1 MSKFTIF
8 IGCITSV
15 ACVVEWYKKGL
26 RGSNTEEGTKTRAS
40 VIEVSAF
47 AFAVSLLMA
56 LSFCTFVSV
65 LSPLCVAGVTVSI
78 FGLQYFVD
86 LTVVKTAVNGVIKKV
101 AGSEKC
107 GIK

>member
-1 MSKFTIF
+1 MSKVTIF

-26 RGSNTEEGTKTRAS
+26 RGYSTEEGTKTRAS
-40 VIEVSAF
+40 VIEVSVF
-47 AFAVSLLMA
+47 AFVVSLLMA

-86 LTVVKTAVNGVIKKV
+86 LTVVKTVVNAVIKNV

>member
-8 IGCITSV
+8 IGCIISV

-26 RGSNTEEGTKTRAS
+26 RGYNTEEGIKTRAS

-47 AFAVSLLMA
+47 AFSVSILMA

-86 LTVVKTAVNGVIKKV
+86 LTVVKTVVNAVIKKV

>member
-26 RGSNTEEGTKTRAS
+26 RGYNTEEGTKTRAS
-40 VIEVSAF
+40 VIEVSVF

-65 LSPLCVAGVTVSI
+65 LVPLCVAGVTVSI

-86 LTVVKTAVNGVIKKV
+86 LTVVKTAVNAVIKKV